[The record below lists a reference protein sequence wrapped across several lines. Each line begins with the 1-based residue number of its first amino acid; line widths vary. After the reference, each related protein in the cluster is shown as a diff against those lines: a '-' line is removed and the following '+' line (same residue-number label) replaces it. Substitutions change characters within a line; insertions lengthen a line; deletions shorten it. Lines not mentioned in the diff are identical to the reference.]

1 MEHGNRG
8 RNLALYIDFDNIAI
22 GFRDGRGKLFEI
34 RRVLNRLL
42 EKGRIITKR
51 AYADWKHYP
60 RYKDE
65 LHAHGIELI
74 EIPKRSMTGKNSA
87 DIRLVVDAMDLCHT
101 NAHIDTFVIV
111 SGDSDFSPLVSKL
124 RENNK
129 LIIGVGLRDSSS
141 NLLVE
146 NCDEFIFYEDIEK
159 EEESSSQSLGK
170 KTIPKEKLPA
180 MKQLVSTI
188 NALIREDT
196 EVLYASLVK
205 DTIKRKNPSFSENSL
220 GYANFGE
227 FLEEAQKLGVLE
239 VTRDKERGGTW
250 VVTKL
255 KGLSR

>member
-1 MEHGNRG
+1 MNLSQ

-22 GFRDGRGKLFEI
+22 GFKSKNGSKLDI
-34 RRVLNRLL
+34 RMVLNRLL

-51 AYADWKHYP
+51 AYADWHFYSK
-60 RYKDE
+60 YKDE

-87 DIRLVVDAMDLCHT
+87 DIRLVVDAIDLCHT
-101 NAHIDTFVIV
+101 NTHIDTFVIF

-129 LIIGVGLRDSSS
+129 TIIGIGMRESSS

-146 NCDEFIFYEDIEK
+146 NCDEFLFYENLGAEEK
-159 EEESSSQSLGK
+159 AQESTIT
-170 KTIPKEKLPA
+170 KTMPKDKLSA
-180 MKQLVSTI
+180 MKQLVSAV
-188 NALIREDT
+188 NALLREGT
-196 EVLYASLVK
+196 EILLASLIK

-220 GYANFGE
+220 GYSNFGE
-227 FLEEAQKLGVLE
+227 FLEDAARQDILE
-239 VTRDKERGGTW
+239 VTRDKTRGGTW

-255 KGLSR
+255 KGLSK

>member
-1 MEHGNRG
+1 MEHATRG

-22 GFRDGRGKLFEI
+22 GFRDKRGKLFEI
-34 RRVLNRLL
+34 RRVLDRLL

-60 RYKDE
+60 KYKDE
-65 LHAHGIELI
+65 LHAHAIELL
-74 EIPKRSMTGKNSA
+74 EIPKRSLTGKNSA

-129 LIIGVGLRDSSS
+129 QIIGVGLRDSSS

-159 EEESSSQSLGK
+159 DEDRGENLGK
-170 KTIPKEKLPA
+170 KTIPQNMQPVMKL
-180 MKQLVSTI
+180 LVSTI

-196 EVLYASLVK
+196 EVLYASLIK
-205 DTIKRKNPSFSENSL
+205 DTLKRKNPSFSENGL

-239 VTRDKERGGTW
+239 VTRDKNRGGTW

-255 KGLSR
+255 KGLGR